1 MYSYCLVSFS
11 RYFELNVKFSS
22 GYGKY
27 SEKLPPFLRGRRRL
41 VVDHIM
47 KPHLQAMSHC
57 QEDVTVHEGG
67 VFTVKSQSTDKHNQC
82 CFFFYVCVKTLIAW
96 GRKCP

>member
-27 SEKLPPFLRGRRRL
+27 GEKLPLFLRGGV
-41 VVDHIM
+41 VVDHITE
-47 KPHLQAMSHC
+47 PHLQAMSHC
-57 QEDVTVHEGG
+57 QEDFTVHEEG
-67 VFTVKSQSTDKHNQC
+67 VFTV
-82 CFFFYVCVKTLIAW
+82 
-96 GRKCP
+96 